1 MQDRLY
7 KEDVIVQ
14 NMADFLKV
22 FGEYSRIRILEC
34 IMDIEYT
41 VTEISKFTGLT
52 LPAVSHQL
60 KLLKKEKLVAATR
73 HGKYL
78 YYIVSD
84 KHVKE
89 IYRVAR
95 KHIEEFRKDI
105 TLEEEEHEM
114 ADTFIEDL
122 EQNL

>member
-7 KEDVIVQ
+7 EDDIIVQ
-14 NMADFLKV
+14 NMADFLKI

-34 IMDIEYT
+34 IMDIKYT

-52 LPAVSHQL
+52 VSAVSHQL

-73 HGKYL
+73 DGKYL

-89 IYRVAR
+89 IYKSAR
-95 KHIEEFRKDI
+95 KHIEEFKKDI
-105 TLEEEEHEM
+105 TIKEEEDEM
-114 ADTFIEDL
+114 YKTYMEDL
-122 EQNL
+122 KDNL

>member
-7 KEDVIVQ
+7 KDDIIVQ
-14 NMADFLKV
+14 NMADFLRI

-34 IMDIEYT
+34 IMDIKYT
-41 VTEISKFTGLT
+41 VTDIAGFTGLSVS
-52 LPAVSHQL
+52 AVSHQL

-73 HGKYL
+73 DGKRL

-89 IYRVAR
+89 IYKIAR
-95 KHIEEFRKDI
+95 KHIEEFKKDI
-105 TLEEEEHEM
+105 TPEEEEDEM
-114 ADTFIEDL
+114 YKTFMEDL
-122 EQNL
+122 EKNL